1 MGLKMKNKFIC
12 EKDTNERLDC
22 FMNKLHKE
30 YSRTYFQNM
39 IKEGNL
45 LVNGKKVH
53 PSYKAKQNDSIEY
66 TIEEDVATTLKP
78 ENIPLN
84 IIYEDDDVIVINK
97 QADLVVHPSFGH
109 ETGTLLNALL
119 YHFKGKYSPFM
130 VHRLDKDTTGAII
143 FAKNEK
149 SKVSL
154 SKQFQKRT
162 IHKTYVT
169 AVTGT
174 VVEEQGR
181 IEAPLGRSMQNRKII
196 EVGPLAKKMAITEF
210 KVLSRSRDV
219 SLLEVHIITGR
230 THQIRSH
237 MKYIGHPV
245 LGDVDYGGSDH
256 LKDIKFT
263 RQMLHSY
270 RVRFTHP
277 VTSKE
282 MEFVA
287 PLPEDMKSLFKNIK
301 L

>member
-1 MGLKMKNKFIC
+1 MKNKFVC

-22 FMNKLHKE
+22 FMNNLNKE

-39 IKEGNL
+39 IKGGKL

-53 PSYKAKQNDSIEY
+53 PSYKVKQNDNIEY
-66 TIEEDVATTLKP
+66 NIEDESPISLKP

-84 IIYEDDDVIVINK
+84 IIYEDDDIIVINK

-119 YHFKGKYSPFM
+119 YHFKGKCSPFM

-143 FAKNEK
+143 FAKNERA
-149 SKVSL
+149 KVSL

-245 LGDVDYGGSDH
+245 LGDVDYGGGDH

-277 VTSKE
+277 ITSKE

-287 PLPEDMKSLFKNIK
+287 PLPTDMKNLFKNIK

>member
-1 MGLKMKNKFIC
+1 MENKVICDKN
-12 EKDTNERLDC
+12 NQERLDC
-22 FMNKLHKE
+22 FMNNLHKE
-30 YSRTYFQNM
+30 YSRTYFQKI
-39 IKEGNL
+39 IKENKI
-45 LVNGKKVH
+45 LVNGKTVN
-53 PSYKAKQNDSIEY
+53 PSYKVKLGDEIVY
-66 TIEEDVATTLKP
+66 TLEEGQTISLSP

-84 IIYEDDDVIVINK
+84 VLYEDKDIIVINK

-119 YHFKGKYSPFM
+119 YHFKGKFSPFM

-277 VTSKE
+277 ITSKE
-282 MEFVA
+282 MEIIA
-287 PLPEDMKSLFKNIK
+287 PLPNDMKSLFKNIK